1 MQPSRNMGHPSSLG
15 SSENVSER
23 SGKLNVAT
31 ACFDGAYDQR
41 HQTRPCVF
49 VMVGATGDLAR
60 RKLIPAIYNLA
71 LDNLLPLHFALV
83 GFGRS
88 QMDDTAYRKFIAEAI
103 QQYSRRPIDN
113 EHWSIFQ
120 RSTFLQPGSLEEQA
134 DCQRL
139 KARLEQIELL
149 TGTGGN
155 RIVYFS
161 IPPGLFEIG
170 ARQLKAAGLLYAHS
184 DREPFLRLV
193 IEKPFGIDLETAI
206 KLNRTLLEILDESQ
220 IYRTDHYLGKETV
233 QNILVTRFADSIFE
247 PIWNRHHVDHIQMM
261 VAEVEG
267 VGTRAGYYDNAGAL
281 RDMVQNHMLQ
291 LLCMTAMEAPWSTDA
306 DAIRDQKMTLLR
318 CLRPIPES
326 DARQHVVYAQYREG
340 CIMGQ
345 PVPGYRSEAGIR
357 SDSTTETFVAV
368 RAFIDNFRWAGVPFY
383 LRTGKRLPKRTTE
396 ITVHFKEIPRVL
408 FNANLNQRVEP
419 NTLVFGIQPNEGISL
434 TFSAKAPGPRVRIV
448 PVKMDF
454 RYGAAFGEHSAP
466 EAYERLLLDVMAG
479 DQTLFMRRDEIE
491 AAWAWI
497 DTIQRAWRKRKA
509 SSLPEYP
516 AGSWGPREADELIAS
531 DGRKWRTP

>member
-1 MQPSRNMGHPSSLG
+1 MEHPDAIG
-15 SSENVSER
+15 SCENTSER
-23 SGKLNVAT
+23 TGKLNVAT
-31 ACFDGAYDQR
+31 PCFDPGSDQR
-41 HQTRPCVF
+41 QRTRPCVF
-49 VMVGATGDLAR
+49 VIVGATGDLTR

-88 QMDDTAYRKFIAEAI
+88 EMDDAAYRKFIAEAI
-103 QQYSRRPIDN
+103 QQYSRRPIDD

-120 RSTFLQPGSLEEQA
+120 RSTFLQTGSLEEEA
-134 DCQRL
+134 DCQHL
-139 KARLEQIELL
+139 QARLEQIELQ

-155 RIVYFS
+155 RIVYFA
-161 IPPGLFEIG
+161 IPPGLFELG
-170 ARQLKAAGLLYAHS
+170 ARRLKAAGLMYAHS
-184 DREPFLRLV
+184 DREPFSRLV
-193 IEKPFGIDLETAI
+193 IEKPFGIDLETAV

-247 PIWNRHHVDHIQMM
+247 PIWNRHHVDHIQMI

-267 VGTRAGYYDNAGAL
+267 VGTRATYYDEAGAL

-306 DAIRDQKMTLLR
+306 DAIRDQKVTLLR

-326 DARQHVVYAQYREG
+326 DAGQQVVRSQYG
-340 CIMGQ
+340 DGYIMGQ
-345 PVPGYRSEAGIR
+345 PVPGYRRETGIR
-357 SDSTTETFVAV
+357 SDSATETFVAV

-383 LRTGKRLPKRTTE
+383 LRTGKRLPKRATE
-396 ITVHFKEIPRVL
+396 ITVYFKEIPRVL
-408 FNANLNQRVEP
+408 FNANQRVEP
-419 NTLVFGIQPNEGISL
+419 NTLVFGIQPNEGIAL
-434 TFSAKAPGPRVRIV
+434 TFSAKAPGPRVRVV

-454 RYGAAFGEHSAP
+454 RYAAAFGENSAP

-497 DTIQRAWRKRKA
+497 DTIQRAWQKRKV
-509 SSLPEYP
+509 SSLPQYP

-531 DGRKWRTP
+531 DGRKWSNP